1 MCIRDRHNGFRYLQW
16 GIIKG
21 LKWVA
26 DSCQTLYSN
35 TLGLMDFTSYS
46 GFTDF
51 TPTLKGIFTAI
62 MAVSIMMLGIIL
74 IVNHKKKP
82 DVLVGV
88 LLAALTISALGEL
101 MITANEGV
109 QSFCNEMVG
118 SSMADS
124 VVNDNLF
131 DLRYIDSTLS
141 LIHI

>member
-1 MCIRDRHNGFRYLQW
+1 
-16 GIIKG
+16 
-21 LKWVA
+21 
-26 DSCQTLYSN
+26 
-35 TLGLMDFTSYS
+35 
-46 GFTDF
+46 
-51 TPTLKGIFTAI
+51 
-62 MAVSIMMLGIIL
+62 MMLGIIL

-124 VVNDNLF
+124 VVNDNEVYRQYLWNCYF
-131 DLRYIDSTLS
+131 FR
-141 LIHI
+141 